1 MGRFHRFLRV
11 FVDVHAAEV
20 AALAWAWLY
29 FFSVLSSYYVLRPI
43 RDELGVASGV
53 ENLSWLFAGSLIGM
67 ILCNPPFAALVS
79 RLPRRRFISYTYRF
93 FMANLVGFLLL
104 MTYTGPDAQ
113 LWVGRSFYIWISVF
127 NMFVV
132 SVFWATLVDLFTR
145 DQGKRLFGFIAAGA
159 TIGAITGASLTNGLV
174 GVLGSANLLLVSVAL
189 LELAVFAFM
198 RLARAA
204 SVGEAA
210 DRVLRQEAP
219 VGGGTLSGIIQIG
232 RSHYLLGICLY
243 MVLFTTLSTFIYFQQ
258 AWIVESRIVDRTDRT
273 QFFARI
279 DLAVNV
285 IALGIQVLLTG
296 RIVRR
301 LGVALTLTILPAVTV
316 AGFVLLGVMPTVAAI
331 VAFQV
336 LRRAGDVALARPM
349 REVLFTTVSRDEK
362 YKSKSFIDTFV
373 YRVGDQIGAWSYSL
387 MAVLGLG
394 VVGVSWVAVPLAG
407 LWMFTGWK
415 LGRRQE
421 EDSKAKY
428 EVQSTKYEVRG
439 DLGP

>member
-1 MGRFHRFLRV
+1 V
-11 FVDVHAAEV
+11 S
-20 AALAWAWLY
+20 ALAWAWVY

-53 ENLSWLFAGSLIGM
+53 ENLSWLFAGSLTGM
-67 ILCNPPFAALVS
+67 VLCNPLFAALVS
-79 RLPRRRFISYTYRF
+79 RLPRRRFISHTYRF
-93 FMANLVGFLLL
+93 FMANLAGFLLL
-104 MTYTGPDAQ
+104 MTYAGPEAH
-113 LWVGRSFYIWISVF
+113 LWVGRAFFIWISVF

-132 SVFWATLVDLFTR
+132 SVFWATLVDLFSR

-174 GVLGSANLLLVSVAL
+174 GILGSANLLLVSIAL

-198 RLARAA
+198 RLVRAA
-204 SVGEAA
+204 AVGDAA
-210 DRVLRQEAP
+210 DKVIRQEGP
-219 VGGGTLSGIIQIG
+219 VGGSTLSGIVQIG
-232 RSHYLLGICLY
+232 RSNYLLGICAY

-258 AWIVESRIVDRTDRT
+258 AWIVESRIIDRTVRT

-285 IALGIQVLLTG
+285 IALAIQVFLTG

-301 LGVALTLTILPAVTV
+301 LGVALTLTILPAMTL
-316 AGFVLLGVMPTVAAI
+316 AGFMLLGVMPTVAAI

-373 YRVGDQIGAWSYSL
+373 YRAGDQIGAWSYSL
-387 MAVLGLG
+387 MSVLGLG
-394 VVGVSWVAVPLAG
+394 VVGVSWVAVSLAG

-415 LGRRQE
+415 LGKSQE
-421 EDSKAKY
+421 E
-428 EVQSTKYEVRG
+428 EVRRRK
-439 DLGP
+439 PEARSQK